1 MQMKI
6 LTFVGQR
13 SSSFLL
19 LGLVIAA
26 SLPWLSS
33 ATRPALPYLVALIL
47 GIAIAQINV
56 FSRSSSLFN
65 FRKLVVVFGII
76 LVNTIGFTFLLLMIW
91 QAVGLPEHAIILLII
106 FSAAPPLSSAVS
118 LSLIIG
124 FNAQITLQV
133 TILSMLLTPIIGP
146 ICFALAGIDLDMSLI
161 ELSVRSAAMIG
172 GGFLIGFVIQ
182 KVIGRK
188 RIDLHKDA
196 FSGAA
201 VIVLIIFLIPLFD
214 GVLEQVI
221 KAPLV
226 TVLVLILA
234 LVLNFGGNLI
244 ARQISR
250 YISSETTAN
259 AIGFMF
265 GNRNIS
271 IYLAIL
277 PFDPLISL
285 FIAAAQI
292 PIYAT
297 PAVFKRSNT
306 FIKKG

>member
-1 MQMKI
+1 MKI
-6 LTFVGQR
+6 LTFVGKR
-13 SSSFLL
+13 SSGFLL

-33 ATRPALPYLVALIL
+33 AARPALPYLVALIL

-56 FSRSSSLFN
+56 FSRTSSLFD
-65 FRKLVVVFGII
+65 FRKLVVIFGII
-76 LVNTIGFTFLLLMIW
+76 LANSIGFTFLLLMVW

-106 FSAAPPLSSAVS
+106 FAAAPPLSSAVS
-118 LSLIIG
+118 LSLIMG
-124 FNAQITLQV
+124 FNAQITLQI

-146 ICFALAGIDLDMSLI
+146 ICFALAGIDLDISLI

-182 KVIGRK
+182 KIVGRK

-226 TVLVLILA
+226 TVFVLLLA
-234 LVLNFGGNLI
+234 LVLNFGGNI
-244 ARQISR
+244 ASRQICR
-250 YISSETTAN
+250 YVSNETTAS

-285 FIAAAQI
+285 FIAVAQI

-297 PAVFKRSNT
+297 PALFKKSSISINT
-306 FIKKG
+306 